1 MIERRS
7 EILLHSKGGG
17 IMRIAAWVSQA
28 VGLFITLLGSWLLLK
43 GLFITDEEIKALT
56 DLPISASGSS
66 FTSDG
71 PLATVPDLKKLED
84 YKDLYLDLHKAE
96 RRKGRIALWF
106 FIVGFALQ
114 VVGIILAA
122 LPICERA

>member
-1 MIERRS
+1 
-7 EILLHSKGGG
+7 
-17 IMRIAAWVSQA
+17 MRIAAWVSQA

-122 LPICERA
+122 LPIWV